1 MGQRHD
7 RCLVREIKET
17 SNASKAIGFI
27 YQQLKPLRKM
37 AKKREKKTV
46 YSGITSEQMEQAFAD
61 YAKADARQ
69 QKITAEMDIQMAK
82 IREKWQD
89 ELTKLAET
97 KDNSFDILQAY
108 AMENRDELFSKRKS
122 LETTHGTL
130 GFRTGTPTL
139 KTRKGFT
146 WASVLEM
153 LKEFLPNYVR
163 TKEEPAKDKLLADR
177 EDEEVA
183 ALFPKVG
190 VTVVQDETFFVEPK
204 KEE

>member
-1 MGQRHD
+1 
-7 RCLVREIKET
+7 
-17 SNASKAIGFI
+17 
-27 YQQLKPLRKM
+27 M

-46 YSGITSEQMEQAFAD
+46 YTGITSEQMEQAFAD

-89 ELTKLAET
+89 ELAKLAET
-97 KDNSFDILQAY
+97 KENAFDILQVY
-108 AMENRDELFSKRKS
+108 ALENREILFSKRKS

-153 LKEFLPNYVR
+153 LKEFMPNYVR

-190 VTVVQDETFFVEPK
+190 VVVVQDETFFVEPK
-204 KEE
+204 KEDL

>member
-1 MGQRHD
+1 
-7 RCLVREIKET
+7 
-17 SNASKAIGFI
+17 
-27 YQQLKPLRKM
+27 M
-37 AKKREKKTV
+37 AKTREKKTV

-69 QKITAEMDIQMAK
+69 QKITAEMDIWMSK

-97 KDNSFDILQAY
+97 KDNAFDILQAY
-108 AMENRDELFSKRKS
+108 ALENRDELFSKRKS
-122 LETTHGTL
+122 METTHGTL

-146 WASVLEM
+146 WASVLEL

-190 VTVVQDETFFVEPK
+190 VTVVQEETFFVEPK
-204 KEE
+204 KEDL